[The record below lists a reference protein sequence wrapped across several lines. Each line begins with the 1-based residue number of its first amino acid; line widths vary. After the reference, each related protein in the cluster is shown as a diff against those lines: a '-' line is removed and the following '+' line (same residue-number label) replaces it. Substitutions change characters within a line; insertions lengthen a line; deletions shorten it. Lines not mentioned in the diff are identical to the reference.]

1 MSLREREKIQKML
14 QQTLKLLLFLPLVAE
29 AAIFPDQIG
38 AFIKGSPT
46 SLTMPD
52 RALFDEFG
60 LEATEQAEYKSD
72 DKHFTATA
80 WRFRDATGAMAFFQA
95 HRPSGATPAPVS
107 KLAAST
113 SDGSIFAYG
122 NYVFQFTGAVPPA
135 TDLAPVYA
143 QLPKLEQSPLP
154 ALLGFLPSAGLIANS
169 ERYVLGPVALERF
182 EPRIPPS
189 VAAFHLG
196 AEGQLA
202 KYKSPKG
209 PLSLA
214 IFNYPTPN
222 MAREQLIEFQ
232 KIPGAMAKRAGP
244 LVAVTIDPPDL
255 DSAERLLAQVR
266 YETNLTWSQKVPTN
280 EVKGFAR
287 TLLNIF
293 VLAGIIL
300 GMCLVAGIAIGGF
313 KVLARKM
320 GRRVDPDAMI
330 TLGLDGK

>member
-14 QQTLKLLLFLPLVAE
+14 QQTLKFLLFLPLVAE

-95 HRPSGATPAPVS
+95 HRPSGATPAPVL